1 MTTFTVT
8 VVKQSFDWGCVC
20 TLASNGNHFREERK
34 MAWDRLGAPKMLR
47 RVIDLKP
54 GDIVE
59 ATLLR
64 SRPTVGDILSL
75 ADVEAQTSLWS
86 EWQ

>member
-8 VVKQSFDWGCVC
+8 AINQSFDWGCVC
-20 TLASNGNHFREERK
+20 TLSSNGTCFREERK
-34 MAWDRLGAPKMLR
+34 LGWDRLRAPKMLR
-47 RVIDLKP
+47 RVIDLKH

-64 SRPTVGDILSL
+64 PRTMVGDVLSL
-75 ADVEAQTSLWS
+75 ADVGAELSLWS
-86 EWQ
+86 DWH